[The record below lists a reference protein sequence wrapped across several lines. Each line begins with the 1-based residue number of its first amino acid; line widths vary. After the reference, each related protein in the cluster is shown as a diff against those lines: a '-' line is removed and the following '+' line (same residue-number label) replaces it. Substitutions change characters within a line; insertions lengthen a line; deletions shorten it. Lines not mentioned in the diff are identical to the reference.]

1 MNFSKLQKRAIESL
15 YHHTCTIIEEVQEKD
30 EIKKVFRP
38 ISREVYK
45 DIPCRLSSLTQNAKK
60 EELIASAK
68 NRAKLFLSNEV
79 QIKEGSKVIVNAY
92 GRTLECSLSSVAF
105 FYSTHQ
111 EIEVLIQK
119 EVL

>member
-79 QIKEGSKVIVNAY
+79 QIKEGSKVLVNAY
-92 GRTLECSLSSVAF
+92 GRVFECSLSSTTF

-111 EIEVLIQK
+111 EVEVLIQK